1 MKMVEITQDVRHAS
15 DIFYP
20 GERRMMEDADAQYF
34 VDNGWGT
41 TDGMEVSSRTTPLDS
56 DARADVTLKVNPGK
70 HSARSK
76 EL

>member
-1 MKMVEITQDVRHAS
+1 MKMVEITADVRHDS

-41 TDGMEVSSRTTPLDS
+41 TEGMEVSNRTVPLDVP
-56 DARADVTLKVNPGK
+56 ADVTLKVNPGK